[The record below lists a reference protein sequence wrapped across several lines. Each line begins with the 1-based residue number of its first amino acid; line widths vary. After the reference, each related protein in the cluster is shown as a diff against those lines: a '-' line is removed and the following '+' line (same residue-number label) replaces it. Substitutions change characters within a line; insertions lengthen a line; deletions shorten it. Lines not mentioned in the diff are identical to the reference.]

1 MRSQIWKQMVWVFC
15 LLFLMES
22 CVKHD
27 IYQGEDPSV
36 DPQEPTKEKED
47 YIAQFENFENIQV
60 SISSQHEG
68 TLYSIYYEYPY
79 EEGSLVKDPYLIGK
93 TPIHMALEV
102 PKHVKKLYILRGDGE
117 LIESDVKDI
126 TIGSDTKSSLR
137 ATNAISDEVLH
148 LINNK
153 YIPEKAYNVKSEDL
167 YRCSDLKITET
178 VFTSSF
184 EKADIWLTYI
194 SDGGMS
200 KGNSNMH
207 GKIWFYTYPSEKME
221 NLTLDDCTFYGK
233 TNGAIQVTDFN
244 TINQGD
250 NYIFYSKEE
259 QPKAQAGEYTR
270 IPLGRF
276 DKGLNVGFVYRGTD
290 RPQFSTPAL
299 NGPDNNK
306 VPDNGTF
313 SHNYVGHTLKY
324 GNSSFKIEKNVAN
337 GFIHHIQ
344 EGDFEGNVLGMENRC
359 PNYRAYDGD
368 YNDMLCLIE
377 SNPVAIEPAEPVTPP
392 VIESQTNKKGFLLFE
407 DNYPNQGDFDFND
420 AVIYYSITAYT
431 DKSTADVY
439 AQLLAKG
446 CTFHNQFG
454 FKDANGLTP
463 FFSDVNGYVNVR
475 KFDKEP
481 ESGITKT
488 LTYSATQLIMP
499 YIDNGKGPVSK
510 NVKNTDLYPYVL
522 DIPYSESQPFR
533 WCIENKSIDEAYNFD
548 QDYRKAHGDW
558 YETPKDESLVIQFT
572 TPDEEKK
579 DPENKE

>member
-36 DPQEPTKEKED
+36 YPQEPTKEEED

-60 SISSQHEG
+60 NISSQHEG

-102 PKHVKKLYILRGDGE
+102 PTHVKKLYILRGDGE

-126 TIGSDTKSSLR
+126 TIGSGTKSSLR

-153 YIPEKAYNVKSEDL
+153 YFPEKSYNVKSEDL

-194 SDGGMS
+194 SDGGGMS

-244 TINQGD
+244 TI
-250 NYIFYSKEE
+250 SK
-259 QPKAQAGEYTR
+259 AIIIY
-270 IPLGRF
+270 
-276 DKGLNVGFVYRGTD
+276 
-290 RPQFSTPAL
+290 STPRRTAK
-299 NGPDNNK
+299 GP
-306 VPDNGTF
+306 
-313 SHNYVGHTLKY
+313 SRR
-324 GNSSFKIEKNVAN
+324 I
-337 GFIHHIQ
+337 
-344 EGDFEGNVLGMENRC
+344 
-359 PNYRAYDGD
+359 
-368 YNDMLCLIE
+368 
-377 SNPVAIEPAEPVTPP
+377 
-392 VIESQTNKKGFLLFE
+392 
-407 DNYPNQGDFDFND
+407 YPNTLGKIRQG
-420 AVIYYSITAYT
+420 AQRRLRISRHRP
-431 DKSTADVY
+431 STV
-439 AQLLAKG
+439 L
-446 CTFHNQFG
+446 H
-454 FKDANGLTP
+454 
-463 FFSDVNGYVNVR
+463 
-475 KFDKEP
+475 
-481 ESGITKT
+481 SGIKW
-488 LTYSATQLIMP
+488 A
-499 YIDNGKGPVSK
+499 G
-510 NVKNTDLYPYVL
+510 
-522 DIPYSESQPFR
+522 
-533 WCIENKSIDEAYNFD
+533 
-548 QDYRKAHGDW
+548 
-558 YETPKDESLVIQFT
+558 
-572 TPDEEKK
+572 
-579 DPENKE
+579 

>member
-153 YIPEKAYNVKSEDL
+153 YFPEKAYNVKSEDL

-233 TNGAIQVTDFN
+233 TNGAIQVTDCLL
-244 TINQGD
+244 
-250 NYIFYSKEE
+250 
-259 QPKAQAGEYTR
+259 YTSPSPR
-270 IPLGRF
+270 
-276 DKGLNVGFVYRGTD
+276 D
-290 RPQFSTPAL
+290 
-299 NGPDNNK
+299 
-306 VPDNGTF
+306 
-313 SHNYVGHTLKY
+313 
-324 GNSSFKIEKNVAN
+324 
-337 GFIHHIQ
+337 
-344 EGDFEGNVLGMENRC
+344 
-359 PNYRAYDGD
+359 
-368 YNDMLCLIE
+368 
-377 SNPVAIEPAEPVTPP
+377 
-392 VIESQTNKKGFLLFE
+392 
-407 DNYPNQGDFDFND
+407 
-420 AVIYYSITAYT
+420 
-431 DKSTADVY
+431 
-439 AQLLAKG
+439 
-446 CTFHNQFG
+446 
-454 FKDANGLTP
+454 
-463 FFSDVNGYVNVR
+463 
-475 KFDKEP
+475 
-481 ESGITKT
+481 
-488 LTYSATQLIMP
+488 
-499 YIDNGKGPVSK
+499 
-510 NVKNTDLYPYVL
+510 
-522 DIPYSESQPFR
+522 
-533 WCIENKSIDEAYNFD
+533 
-548 QDYRKAHGDW
+548 
-558 YETPKDESLVIQFT
+558 
-572 TPDEEKK
+572 
-579 DPENKE
+579 

>member
-15 LLFLMES
+15 LLFLMGS

-27 IYQGEDPSV
+27 IFQGEDPTV
-36 DPQEPTKEKED
+36 DPKEPTKEEED

-102 PKHVKKLYILRGDGE
+102 PTHVKKLYILRGDGE

-153 YIPEKAYNVKSEDL
+153 YFPEKAYNVKSEDL

-200 KGNSNMH
+200 KDNMY

-233 TNGAIQVTDFN
+233 TNGTIQAIDFN
-244 TINQGD
+244 KINQGE

-259 QPKAQAGEYTR
+259 QPKAKTGEYTR
-270 IPLGRF
+270 IPLGR
-276 DKGLNVGFVYRGTD
+276 
-290 RPQFSTPAL
+290 
-299 NGPDNNK
+299 
-306 VPDNGTF
+306 
-313 SHNYVGHTLKY
+313 
-324 GNSSFKIEKNVAN
+324 
-337 GFIHHIQ
+337 
-344 EGDFEGNVLGMENRC
+344 
-359 PNYRAYDGD
+359 
-368 YNDMLCLIE
+368 
-377 SNPVAIEPAEPVTPP
+377 
-392 VIESQTNKKGFLLFE
+392 
-407 DNYPNQGDFDFND
+407 
-420 AVIYYSITAYT
+420 
-431 DKSTADVY
+431 
-439 AQLLAKG
+439 
-446 CTFHNQFG
+446 
-454 FKDANGLTP
+454 
-463 FFSDVNGYVNVR
+463 
-475 KFDKEP
+475 FDKEP

-488 LTYSATQLIMP
+488 LTYSSTQLIMP

-522 DIPYSESQPFR
+522 DIPYSENKPFH
-533 WCIENKSIDEAYNFD
+533 WCIENKSIDNAYNFD

-558 YETPKDESLVIQFT
+558 YETPKDESLVIKFT
-572 TPDEEKK
+572 TSDEEKK